1 MGFFEQ
7 LLAII
12 LDKLEDRIAV
22 LYTIVAIA
30 ITILLVTLFNI
41 QIINGKSY
49 KDKSAQRVLR
59 QETVQAPR
67 GEIYDRNGIVLA
79 TNKLSFDVELYKV
92 TNVKVDLNDVL
103 YNVIKILESCGDK
116 VKNDFPDKDGHF
128 DFSTKEKEE
137 KWKKDLNINKDATLD
152 EVYNIFKKMYD
163 IDENIV
169 EEDARKIVRLRY
181 TVSLQTYS
189 IYKPAKIAVDV
200 KEESV
205 AKIEEMK
212 RNLPGVNIV
221 SLSKRYY
228 PNDNVA
234 SHLIGYVSKISDS
247 ELKKDK
253 EKEYTQNSIIGKSGI
268 EKSFEKQLR
277 GESGISKKEVNSFGG
292 VTSEIQTKDIQSGK
306 NISLTIDLR
315 LQKVAEE
322 ALQKTIDDTR
332 NGVYK
337 KKFDDANS
345 GAVCVIDIETG
356 EVLAMASNP
365 SYNPNLF
372 VDGISQ
378 SNWDEINNNP
388 NRPMFNRITNGLYS
402 PGSTYKMLVGLAG
415 MEEGV
420 ITPEEQILTTGVY
433 PHYHKPKCWLYTYS
447 KGTKTHGYVNMSEA
461 IKVSCNCYFYE
472 VGRRLGIQKIS
483 DYAEAFGL
491 GEKTGIEIYGEA
503 KGNIAG
509 NKKEQKD
516 WYVGNT
522 LSAAIGQYTNSYTPL
537 QLAKY
542 ISVLAS
548 EGKKVPIHVV
558 QGIEKS
564 TEDKVSEKELEKI
577 RLDITGVKQ
586 DDKELS
592 FKKNHIDAIKQGMK
606 SVTSETGGT
615 SYIVFKNSDL
625 QVAGKTGTAQVTK
638 GSDDGLFVGFAP
650 YDNPKIAVV
659 AVIEHGGEG
668 SYTANVVRPIIEE
681 YFKISEDKKEAEK
694 EEILSTPGV
703 SF

>member
-7 LLAII
+7 VIAIV

-22 LYTIVAIA
+22 LYTVVIIA
-30 ITILLVTLFNI
+30 MTVLLVTLFNI
-41 QIINGKSY
+41 QIVNGKSY
-49 KDKSAQRVLR
+49 RDKSAQRVLR

-67 GEIYDRNGIVLA
+67 GEIYDRNGMVLA

-103 YNVIKILESCGDK
+103 YNIIKILESCGDK
-116 VKNDFPDKDGHF
+116 VKNDFPDKDGYF

-137 KWKKDLNINKDATLD
+137 KWKQDLKLNKDATLD
-152 EVYNIFKKMYD
+152 EVYAYFRNVYKIKGD
-163 IDENIV
+163 IP
-169 EEDARKIVRLRY
+169 EEDARKIIRLRY

-189 IYKPAKIAVDV
+189 IYKPAKIAVDI

-205 AKIEEMK
+205 AKIEEGK

-234 SHLIGYVSKISDS
+234 SHLIGYVSKINNE
-247 ELKKDK
+247 ELKKN
-253 EKEYTQNSIIGKSGI
+253 KEYTQNSIIGKSGI

-292 VTSEIQTKDIQSGK
+292 VTSEILAKDIESGK

-322 ALQKTIDDTR
+322 ALQKTIDDIR

-337 KKFDDANS
+337 KKFEDANS

-378 SNWDEINNNP
+378 TDWDIINNNP

-402 PGSTYKMLVGLAG
+402 PGSTYKMLVGLAA
-415 MEEGV
+415 MEENV
-420 ITPEEQILTTGVY
+420 ITPEEQIYATGVY
-433 PHYHKPKCWLYTYS
+433 PHYHKPKCWVYTYTHGA
-447 KGTKTHGYVNMSEA
+447 KVHGYVNMSEA
-461 IKVSCNCYFYE
+461 IKVSCNYYFYE
-472 VGRRLGIQKIS
+472 VGRRLGIQKLS
-483 DYAEAFGL
+483 DYAQAFGL
-491 GEKTGIEIYGEA
+491 GQKTGIEIYGEA
-503 KGNIAG
+503 KGNVAG
-509 NKKEQKD
+509 NKEEQKD
-516 WYVGNT
+516 WYIGNT

-558 QGIEKS
+558 QGVEKS
-564 TEDKVSEKELEKI
+564 TENKLSEKELEKI
-577 RLDITGVKQ
+577 RYDITGIKQ
-586 DDKELS
+586 DDKELT
-592 FKKNHIDAIKQGMK
+592 FKKKHIDAIKQGMK

-615 SYIVFKNSDL
+615 SYIVFQNSDL

-668 SYTANVVRPIIEE
+668 SYTASVVRPIIEE
-681 YFKISEDKKEAEK
+681 YFKISEDKKVAEK
-694 EEILSTPGV
+694 EEVLSTQGV